1 MSVKSRCWV
10 MLLYPDC
17 LEHQA
22 VLDVVFEKFNCIGV
36 LHDRDVL
43 ETGELKKAH
52 YHILFYFPSAVY
64 SSHILSDLPQLED
77 RFLQPKSDIRIQT
90 RYLLHLD
97 SPSKYLYSKSDLL
110 GHVDK
115 FQKYLDKEQDENEKV
130 LRILDVIEN
139 TYATTLTGLLKDICS
154 NNLYSVYRRNSYTF
168 NKIFYEN
175 LELRGFK
182 HE

>member
-1 MSVKSRCWV
+1 MNKKSRCWA

-17 LEHQA
+17 EEHQQILN
-22 VLDVVFEKFNCIGV
+22 VIFDIFNCIGIK
-36 LHDRDVL
+36 HDKDVD
-43 ETGELKKAH
+43 TNGELKKEH

-64 SSHILSDLPQLED
+64 NSHILDKLPSLEE
-77 RFLQPKSDIRIQT
+77 RFLQPKSDIRLQT

-130 LRILDVIEN
+130 LRILDLIEN
-139 TYATTLTGLLKDICS
+139 TYSITLTGLLKEICS
-154 NNLYSVYRRNSYTF
+154 NNLYSEYRRNSYTF
-168 NKIFYEN
+168 NKIFYEK
-175 LELRGFK
+175 LKERGF
-182 HE
+182 ENE